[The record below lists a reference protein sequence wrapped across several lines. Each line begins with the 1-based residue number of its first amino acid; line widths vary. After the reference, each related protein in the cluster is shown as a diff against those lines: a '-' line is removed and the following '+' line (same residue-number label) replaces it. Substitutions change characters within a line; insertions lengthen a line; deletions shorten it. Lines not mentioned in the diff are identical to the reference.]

1 MPLTSPYSRGI
12 AALLLY
18 LGNGASFLPL
28 GYAGNYD
35 DDLRA
40 VETEA
45 KGLATTLKTTNAKPL
60 DSSPSRPA
68 TLDIVANEERLPLG
82 LQSEAFEKT
91 LREEFLGTYA
101 FYQKLSAED
110 KQWVFQLYQQ
120 DNRISVIRQQTLQ
133 LLSGGN
139 PEY

>member
-12 AALLLY
+12 ATLLLC
-18 LGNGASFLPL
+18 LGSGASFLPL

-35 DDLRA
+35 DDLHA
-40 VETEA
+40 IETEA
-45 KGLATTLKTTNAKPL
+45 KRLATTLKTTNAKSL
-60 DSSPSRPA
+60 DSSPSMPA

-82 LQSEAFEKT
+82 LQSDAFEKT

-101 FYQKLSAED
+101 FYQKLSAQD

-139 PEY
+139 